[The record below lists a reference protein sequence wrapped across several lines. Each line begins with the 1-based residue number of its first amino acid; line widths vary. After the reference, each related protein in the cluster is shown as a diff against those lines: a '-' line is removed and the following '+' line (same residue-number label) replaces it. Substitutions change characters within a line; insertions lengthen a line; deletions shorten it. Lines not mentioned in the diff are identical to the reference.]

1 MTDRRI
7 LTIDDDED
15 INVLVKRILEK
26 HDYECETVSKIE
38 DFFQK
43 VVEFKPNL
51 CIVDLNL
58 GDYEGFGY
66 KIIEMMR
73 KKIGNQII
81 IIVMSRRNSTEDITK
96 ALESGANDYIQKPI
110 DENIIIAKLNVF
122 LDKQDDDIQFP
133 FYAIPSGDSEC
144 YFQVPL
150 KIYSMNEEQITI
162 YSNNYIAKGS
172 LIELNNDFL
181 ASRSFT
187 VSSVTLD
194 RESGG
199 YFVHLDLDPIEHSD
213 LLPTIRKIM
222 VKTPPLAE

>member
-1 MTDRRI
+1 VTERRI

-15 INVLVKRILEK
+15 INLLVTKVLGK
-26 HDYECETVSKIE
+26 HGYESESVSKIE

-43 VVEFKPNL
+43 FVEYKPHL

-73 KKIGNQII
+73 KKIGNEII
-81 IIVMSRRNSTEDITK
+81 IIVMSRRNSDEDIKK
-96 ALESGANDYIQKPI
+96 ALEAGANDYIQKPI

-122 LDKQDDDIQFP
+122 LDKADDEIQFP
-133 FYAIPSGDSEC
+133 FYAIPAGDSEC

-150 KIYSMNEEQITI
+150 KIYSMNEERITI

-187 VSSVTLD
+187 VGSVTLD

-199 YFVHLDLDPIEHSD
+199 YYVHLDLDPIEHQD

-222 VKTPPLAE
+222 IKTPPLAE